1 VVLVTT
7 TDRRTLPDRTGGAVS
22 RPPRP
27 SEDRAVLV
35 TGGSGYLGS
44 LVLRTLADAG
54 IGPLVSIDVRP
65 PRVPLPGVIHLEAD
79 LREHDLA
86 GTLREH
92 RVGAVVHLAA
102 IVDPPPGMDAATLH
116 AIEVGGTRRT
126 IDACLAAG
134 VTHLTVTSSGA
145 AYGYGPANRDRW
157 LVESDPT
164 PGHPRFAY
172 SRHKAEVER
181 LVEEVRRDHPDLEV
195 LLLRPGTVLGETT
208 DNQITAL
215 FSGPVVLGLR
225 DTDVPFVF
233 VLDTDVAEVI
243 RRGVVERIAGTFNL
257 AGDGVLTLRD
267 IAALEGKPFVPV
279 PAWLLAGALHV
290 LSRLRVVPY
299 GPEQVDFLRYRPVL
313 ANAAL
318 KAAFPG
324 LPSAT
329 SAEAYARF
337 REGARRRT
345 ASR

>member
-1 VVLVTT
+1 MSEG
-7 TDRRTLPDRTGGAVS
+7 DEAAAGAAAAARS
-22 RPPRP
+22 
-27 SEDRAVLV
+27 AVLV

-54 IGPLVSIDVRP
+54 VGPLVSVDVRASHEP
-65 PRVPLPGVIHLEAD
+65 IPGVTYLEAD
-79 LREHDLA
+79 LRDHDLT
-86 GTLREH
+86 GTLRDH
-92 RVGAVVHLAA
+92 GVAAVVHLAA
-102 IVDPPPGMDAATLH
+102 IVDPPPGMDDATLH

-134 VTHLTVTSSGA
+134 VSHLTVTSSGA
-145 AYGYGPANRDRW
+145 AYGYRPTNRDRW

-181 LVEEVRRDHPDLEV
+181 LVEQVRREHPELAV

-208 DNQITAL
+208 DNRITAL

-233 VLDTDVAEVI
+233 VLDADVAEVI
-243 RRGVVERIAGTFNL
+243 RRGVTERIAGTFNL

-267 IAALEGKPFVPV
+267 VAAIEGKRYVAV
-279 PAWLLAGALHV
+279 PAWLLTGALHL
-290 LSRLRVVPY
+290 LSRLRLVPY

-313 ANAAL
+313 ANDAL

-329 SAEAYARF
+329 SADVYARF
-337 REGARRRT
+337 RHGARRRAT
-345 ASR
+345 VT

>member
-1 VVLVTT
+1 VSEGDETSA
-7 TDRRTLPDRTGGAVS
+7 GAAAAA
-22 RPPRP
+22 RP
-27 SEDRAVLV
+27 AVLV

-44 LVLRTLADAG
+44 LVLRHLVDAEV
-54 IGPLVSIDVRP
+54 GPLVSVDLRP
-65 PRVPLPGVIHLEAD
+65 PRAPLPAVTYLEAD
-79 LREHDLA
+79 LREHDLTT
-86 GTLREH
+86 TLREH
-92 RVGAVVHLAA
+92 EVGAVVHLAA

-145 AYGYGPANRDRW
+145 AYGYGPTNRDRW
-157 LVESDPT
+157 LVETDPT

-181 LVEEVRRDHPDLEV
+181 LVEEVRRDHPALEV

-267 IAALEGKPFVPV
+267 IAALEGKRFVPV
-279 PAWLLAGALHV
+279 PAWLLTGALHL
-290 LSRLRVVPY
+290 LSRLRLVPY

-313 ANAAL
+313 ANGAL

-337 REGARRRT
+337 RQGARRRS
-345 ASR
+345 ASA